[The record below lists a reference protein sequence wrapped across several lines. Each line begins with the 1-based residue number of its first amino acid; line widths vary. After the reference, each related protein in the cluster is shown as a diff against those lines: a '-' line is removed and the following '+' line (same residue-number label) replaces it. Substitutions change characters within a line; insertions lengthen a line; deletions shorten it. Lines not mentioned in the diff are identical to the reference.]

1 MSKYLISHNFY
12 SSDSNTFVIAVDGD
26 LFATK
31 NTKNIVFFLCFL
43 SFSQGRRPYRGYAR
57 LIPWLTKYWLKRQG
71 REFPSGASVGC
82 NLQITKSLKI
92 CF

>member
-31 NTKNIVFFLCFL
+31 KTKNIVFFLYFL
-43 SFSQGRRPYRGYAR
+43 SVRGEHPAEGMQG
-57 LIPWLTKYWLKRQG
+57 
-71 REFPSGASVGC
+71 
-82 NLQITKSLKI
+82 
-92 CF
+92 